1 MDWQMLFVYS
11 VAVCSMFCLAG
22 ILLLEMR
29 HTLWKRERDRIEWDE
44 RQLIRKLH
52 NMLFEVTVE
61 CMDILPEKILEAKK
75 TIEGE

>member
-1 MDWQMLFVYS
+1 MDWRMLFVYS
-11 VAVCSMFCLAG
+11 VAVCLMFCLTG
-22 ILLLEMR
+22 ILLLEIR

>member
-1 MDWQMLFVYS
+1 MDWQMLFVYTGL
-11 VAVCSMFCLAG
+11 VCSMLCLVG
-22 ILLLEMR
+22 IILLEV
-29 HTLWKRERDRIEWDE
+29 HYSIWKRKKDRIEWSED
-44 RQLIRKLH
+44 QLVRKIH